1 MRLTAWW
8 RTLDPR
14 WQRWLLIG
22 GVTAVLICRRL
33 SFFSQDHPPQ
43 RSGRDETIKQILT
56 DKDPRT
62 LGFDGLLAELKTLRS
77 QLETTRRDLDQIQ
90 AGQPTSLQENL
101 RRQQGELQGAVNEL
115 RELREAVRRLERP
128 ESKPEASPP
137 PKPDT
142 SPPATA
148 PATPP
153 PATAPATPPVTPPPT
168 GKAPARPPPAPDTL
182 FTPPGFPGQ
191 SALPGPGSLAG
202 PHQRCR
208 QPPRC
213 PKSAWCRRKRRLP
226 PRRHLRVRNA
236 AVARPR
242 PPQGGPRHEAD
253 KGVYLA
259 DQHYQRDS
267 AHRSGCPHRPGR
279 RSDPLPVLLR
289 VKHEALGPNFFTV
302 DIRECFLIAAGH
314 GDLSAERAYLRAETL
329 SCVRRDGGVI
339 EAPIDAYAVGEDGKA
354 GVGGRVVSKQVQV
367 LARALQAGFLEA
379 FAGIF
384 QKQPVATLSTNDRN
398 KTPYQS
404 NLSVDALGSAA
415 LAGVGSALDRL
426 AQFYIDMA
434 EDMFPVIE
442 ISAGRPIDFVVIH
455 VRELQLQSRR

>member
-1 MRLTAWW
+1 MRLAAWW
-8 RTLDPR
+8 HRLDPR

-22 GVTAVLICRRL
+22 GVTAGLIAGVYPFL
-33 SFFSQDHPPQ
+33 SQNHPPQ

-62 LGFDGLLAELKTLRS
+62 LGFDGLVAELKTLRS
-77 QLETTRRDLDQIQ
+77 QLETTRKDLDQMQ
-90 AGQPTSLQENL
+90 SGQPTSLQENL
-101 RRQQGELQGAVNEL
+101 RRQQSDLQGAVNEL
-115 RELREAVRRLERP
+115 RELREVVRRLEHP
-128 ESKPEASPP
+128 TPKPDVSPP
-137 PKPDT
+137 PKPDV
-142 SPPATA
+142 PPPTNP

-153 PATAPATPPVTPPPT
+153 APPLS
-168 GKAPARPPPAPDTL
+168 PPAPPVGKALPPANRPPSAPNTL

-191 SALPGPGSLAG
+191 SNLPTPGNLAG
-202 PHQRCR
+202 PT
-208 QPPRC
+208 PTLPVAATV
-213 PKSAWCRRKRRLP
+213 PKI
-226 PRRHLRVRNA
+226 RVVQEEMPTTMATPAGENV

-242 PPQGGPRHEAD
+242 PLSGGPRHEAA
-253 KGVYLA
+253 KGVFLPT
-259 DQHYQRDS
+259 S
-267 AHRSGCPHRPGR
+267 IISGTLLTGLDAPTGQGA

-354 GVGGRVVSKQVQV
+354 GVGGRVVSKQGQV

-379 FAGIF
+379 FAGLF
-384 QKQPVATLSTNDRN
+384 QKQPVATLSTTDRN

-404 NLSVDALGSAA
+404 HLSVDALGSAA
-415 LAGVGSALDRL
+415 LAGVGNALDRL

-434 EDMFPVIE
+434 EGMFPVIE

-455 VRELQLQSRR
+455 GRELQLPSRR